1 MFLILHRENVKVI
14 KTTDINMKQFINK
27 IKVGTKGMIPLFL
40 FAFIP
45 THAQKQWTMQEC
57 IDYAMQNNITLQKAR
72 LSQQSAVEDVK
83 GSKGALLPTVSASA
97 NQSLGYRPWQNTGST
112 TVTNGMVNTKV
123 DKTYLNGSYGVNAQ
137 WTVWNG
143 NKNTN
148 NVKLNKLSGQQAE
161 LQVAETANSIQERIA
176 QLYVQILYLDESIK
190 VSKASLE
197 TSQKNEE
204 RGKEMVEVGKMSK
217 ADLAQLTAQRASDEY
232 NVVDAQAQMANYKLQ
247 LKQLLELTGE
257 EEFDVVIPQTT
268 DDQALAEIPALQNVY
283 QQALLSRPEIES
295 SKLAIESSDLNVK
308 LAKAGWLPSLSLS
321 GSFSTSTN
329 SLSSNGWSNQMK
341 TNFSTQAGLT
351 LSVPLFDGR
360 QTRTSVNKAKIQRQ
374 QAQLDLQDQQ
384 KTLYQTIE
392 GYWLDAN
399 TNQQRFRAAQTTVE
413 SEQQSYDLLAE
424 KFNLGLTNIIELMNG
439 KDKLLSAQQNR
450 LQSKYQTILNQQLLR
465 FYSEGRPTPDITK

>member
-1 MFLILHRENVKVI
+1 
-14 KTTDINMKQFINK
+14 MKQFINK

-72 LSQQSAVEDVK
+72 LSQQSAVEDIK

-308 LAKAGWLPSLSLS
+308 IAKAGWLPSLSLS

-465 FYSEGRPTPDITK
+465 FYSGSTPDITK

>member
-1 MFLILHRENVKVI
+1 
-14 KTTDINMKQFINK
+14 MKQFINK

-40 FAFIP
+40 FTFMP

-123 DKTYLNGSYGVNAQ
+123 DKTYQNGSYGVNAQ

-308 LAKAGWLPSLSLS
+308 IAKAGWLPSLSLS

-465 FYSEGRPTPDITK
+465 FYSGSTHDITK

>member
-1 MFLILHRENVKVI
+1 MKKFYMLLLAAMPILSVS
-14 KTTDINMKQFINK
+14 
-27 IKVGTKGMIPLFL
+27 
-40 FAFIP
+40 
-45 THAQKQWTMQEC
+45 AQKQWTLQEC
-57 IDYAMQNNITLQKAR
+57 IDYAMQNNITLQKAK
-72 LSQQSAVEDVK
+72 LSQQSAVEDLK
-83 GSKGALLPTVSASA
+83 GSKGALLPTVSGSV
-97 NQSLGYRPWQNTGST
+97 NQSLGYRPWQDAGIT
-112 TVTNGMVNTKV
+112 TVTNGTVNTKV

-148 NVKLNKLSGQQAE
+148 NVKLSKLSGQQAE

-190 VSKASLE
+190 VSKASME

-217 ADLAQLTAQRASDEY
+217 ADLAQLTAQRATDEY

-257 EEFDVVIPQTT
+257 DDFDVVIPQTT
-268 DDQALAEIPALQNVY
+268 DEQALTEIPSLQEVY

-308 LAKAGWLPSLSLS
+308 IAKAGWLPTLSLS
-321 GSFSTSTN
+321 GGFSTSTN
-329 SLSSNGWSNQMK
+329 SLSANGWGNQMK
-341 TNFSTQAGLT
+341 TNFNSQAGLT
-351 LSVPLFDGR
+351 VNIPLFDAR

-399 TNQQRFRAAQTTVE
+399 TNQQRFRAAQTTVD

-465 FYSEGRPTPDITK
+465 FYQGSKL

>member
-1 MFLILHRENVKVI
+1 
-14 KTTDINMKQFINK
+14 MKQFINK

-45 THAQKQWTMQEC
+45 TQAQKQWTMQEC

-268 DDQALAEIPALQNVY
+268 DDQALTEIPALQNVY

-308 LAKAGWLPSLSLS
+308 IAKAGWLPSLSLS